1 MSLTSSEEQLAYSDF
16 SDTEETAD
24 EVNKNNEE
32 ARHGVKRRQQQTK
45 GLPAK
50 QAHFSEDDEDDGNDD
65 GDDVKDSKNTNI
77 RRTLSNDD
85 DEPPIKI
92 ENGVCSDTD
101 DDDSGV
107 NGQKGTTKPKNNNK
121 KKANTRGHFSTS
133 ARATTSGTSAQNQS
147 QNEYLEGEEY
157 AELAAFCD
165 NCDSYC
171 ELRKW
176 AAETMLSL
184 GETDLGK
191 ACAEDKVIAR
201 DELEHEK
208 EVLQLE
214 LLTRLRGELREA
226 LMARHAILLNERKEP
241 RASVENTE
249 FAAMLLR
256 GVGNGKKSG
265 GSSAKKKGNAPGTMA
280 AGSTLRPSTTAMTT
294 TTTTTVLSSVMPE
307 FCVKKEEC
315 MDDLNA
321 INMGIELKLK

>member
-24 EVNKNNEE
+24 EVNKNNDEV
-32 ARHGVKRRQQQTK
+32 RHGVKRRQQQAK
-45 GLPAK
+45 GLPTK
-50 QAHFSEDDEDDGNDD
+50 QAHFSEEDEDDG
-65 GDDVKDSKNTNI
+65 GDIKDSKNANI

-85 DEPPIKI
+85 DEPPTKI

-101 DDDSGV
+101 DDDSGA
-107 NGQKGTTKPKNNNK
+107 NGQKGTAKPKNNNK

-133 ARATTSGTSAQNQS
+133 ARATTSGNSAQSQS

-184 GETDLGK
+184 GEADLGK

-226 LMARHAILLNERKEP
+226 LMARHAILLNEGKEP
-241 RASVENTE
+241 RAGVENTE

-256 GVGNGKKSG
+256 GVGSGKKSG
-265 GSSAKKKGNAPGTMA
+265 GSSSKKKGNAPGVTAA
-280 AGSTLRPSTTAMTT
+280 AGSTLRPSTAAA
-294 TTTTTVLSSVMPE
+294 TTTTVLSSVMPE

-315 MDDLNA
+315 VDDLNA